1 MNERPPTPA
10 EEAEY
15 DAFMER
21 IADPDQGLTREE
33 RSKFSQLSAKLAK
46 KKTKSG
52 KQKVKDPD
60 ALAAWIGNKNLG
72 KAKMQAKA
80 KAGKAKANK

>member
-1 MNERPPTPA
+1 VERPPTPQ

-15 DAFMER
+15 DEFMDRAE
-21 IADPDQGLTREE
+21 GVTEE
-33 RSKFSQLSAKLAK
+33 RSKFSELSNKLAK

-52 KQKVKDPD
+52 KQKIKDPD
-60 ALAAWIGNKNLG
+60 ALAAAIGFKKFG
-72 KAKMQAKA
+72 KAGMLAKA